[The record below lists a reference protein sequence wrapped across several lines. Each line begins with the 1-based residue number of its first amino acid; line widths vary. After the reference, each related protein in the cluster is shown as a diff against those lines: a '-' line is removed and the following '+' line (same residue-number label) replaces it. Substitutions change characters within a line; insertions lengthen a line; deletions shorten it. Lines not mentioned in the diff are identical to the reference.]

1 MIFHHSS
8 SITHFLSLENPQLIH
23 HLFLALKPGCVF
35 IPKIQNCQLFVGLMD
50 WLGAVRTKW
59 LPVSLMEPLL
69 SHISLH
75 FQLKREALYP
85 HKNCRATTLY
95 SKKKKAYN
103 EKNNNLYK
111 AYFCLSHTKSHI
123 VLPYPQPRFALF
135 TTLNLFIYLFLCLPM
150 AHIFS
155 LSHSKF
161 QIFPPLNHSPKTTET
176 NSLKH
181 TNINP

>member
-1 MIFHHSS
+1 MDGEWVIFHHSS

-95 SKKKKAYN
+95 SKKKKLTT
-103 EKNNNLYK
+103 KKIIICTKQIFVFPTPNLIL
-111 AYFCLSHTKSHI
+111 FCLTH
-123 VLPYPQPRFALF
+123 
-135 TTLNLFIYLFLCLPM
+135 NLDL
-150 AHIFS
+150 
-155 LSHSKF
+155 LSS
-161 QIFPPLNHSPKTTET
+161 PL
-176 NSLKH
+176 
-181 TNINP
+181 

>member
-1 MIFHHSS
+1 MDGEWVIFHHSS
-8 SITHFLSLENPQLIH
+8 PITHFLSLENPQLIH

-50 WLGAVRTKW
+50 WLGAVRMKW

-103 EKNNNLYK
+103 EKNNNLHK
-111 AYFCLSHTKSHI
+111 AYFCLPHTKSQI
-123 VLPYPQPRFALF
+123 VLPFPQPRFALF
-135 TTLNLFIYLFLCLPM
+135 TTLNLSLFFFFLMLTQRLVWVG
-150 AHIFS
+150 S
-155 LSHSKF
+155 SKR
-161 QIFPPLNHSPKTTET
+161 NW
-176 NSLKH
+176 
-181 TNINP
+181 